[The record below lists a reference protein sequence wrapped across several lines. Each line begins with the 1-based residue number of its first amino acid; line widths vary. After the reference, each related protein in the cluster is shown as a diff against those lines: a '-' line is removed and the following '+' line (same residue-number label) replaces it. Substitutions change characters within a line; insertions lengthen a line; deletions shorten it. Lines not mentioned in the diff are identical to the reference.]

1 MRKFIHTR
9 QLLFLLVII
18 AMLLIAR
25 MRQNKAHT
33 VQKKIIKSSLLDK
46 HRSMPVEYSPR
57 FACLLKCRKMN
68 DRDVQHIMQYGQMRI
83 RNDSLFFSGRSPDG
97 RLVQLTGRLRS
108 GHIFFLDM
116 NSISAA
122 CPCPGDDLKQEE
134 KEKKEQHRDGIK

>member
-1 MRKFIHTR
+1 MRKFIHIR

-46 HRSMPVEYSPR
+46 HRSMPVKYSSR

-68 DRDVQHIMQYGQMRI
+68 DRDVHHIMQYGQMHI
-83 RNDSLFFSGRSPDG
+83 RNDSLFFSGRSSDG

-108 GHIFFLDM
+108 DHIFFLDM

-134 KEKKEQHRDGIK
+134 KEKKEEHRDGIK